1 MHDHVRAR
9 GVADLVF
16 FSLEYPALYCDPASQ
31 VFADGLRFARKRFAT
46 HMLMHECLY
55 ATEKR
60 SYRASSSVS
69 VTQSPTQSLL
79 KKTQGPRLMT
89 YAALNCFIM
98 TFYDVEHP

>member
-1 MHDHVRAR
+1 MYDHVRAR

-31 VFADGLRFARKRFAT
+31 VFADGLLFTRKRFAA
-46 HMLMHECLY
+46 HMLMHKCLT

-69 VTQSPTQSLL
+69 VTHSPTQSLFM
-79 KKTQGPRLMT
+79 KTQSPRLMM
-89 YAALNCFIM
+89 YAALNRFII
-98 TFYDVEHP
+98 TCYDVEHP